1 MKQVRVQ
8 KALYSQLTM
17 EAAIYRLAGKC
28 SATLRRDGEEWIV
41 DLSPHEQGPTI
52 DECARLFAI
61 ELNDQS
67 LRAQIAAQTS
77 RLKDLLLANAF
88 SATSLIQSDDR
99 SQGQASHSV

>member
-1 MKQVRVQ
+1 VKQVRVQ
-8 KALYSQLTM
+8 QVLYSQLTV

-28 SATLRRDGEEWIV
+28 SSTLRRDGEEWIV
-41 DLSPHEQGPTI
+41 DLDPHEHGPTTE
-52 DECARLFAI
+52 ECARLFAV

-67 LRAQIAAQTS
+67 LRSQIAEQTS

-88 SATSLIQSDDR
+88 SASSLIQTDDR